1 MGGVFAATCIKLV
14 LQLLSFDF
22 VIWGTPNENVVSHPE
37 NLIWEGAYYYYLL
50 QSNDNN
56 FNL

>member
-22 VIWGTPNENVVSHPE
+22 VIWGTPNENVVSHPDV
-37 NLIWEGAYYYYLL
+37 LKFDLGGGLL
-50 QSNDNN
+50 LL
-56 FNL
+56 FIAIK